1 MSPSHDSST
10 TGSHSPRRVLVVL
23 NEPTL
28 RLGFAYALLSP
39 ASQVETAAT
48 GIEAL
53 ERLASARFDLVFLD
67 LRMPGMDGIRVI
79 ETLRDQGN
87 RVPVVLC
94 TALQHPHATRR
105 ALSLG
110 VVDFLLKPAKPSDI
124 RGVVDFVVGPARS
137 KLSEAL
143 QAARKSDVETA
154 IRTLDALQHPD
165 DVESCWLKC
174 LLRIRHLRQDGDHP
188 ESEEEIRSCFPVLA
202 FNRSPAGIDATA
214 GSASCRTPE

>member
-1 MSPSHDSST
+1 MSPSHDPSA
-10 TGSHSPRRVLVVL
+10 TGSPPPRRVLVVL

-28 RLGFAYALLSP
+28 RLGFAYALLGP
-39 ASQVETAAT
+39 ASHVETAAT

-79 ETLRDQGN
+79 EKLREQGN

-94 TALQHPHATRR
+94 TALQHPNATWR

-124 RGVVDFVVGPARS
+124 RGVVEFVLGPARS

-143 QAARKSDVETA
+143 QAARGGEVETA
-154 IRTLDALQHPD
+154 VRTLGSLPHPD
-165 DVESCWLKC
+165 AVEHCWWKC
-174 LLRIRHLRQDGDHP
+174 LQRIRHLHQDEDKA
-188 ESEEEIRSCFPVLA
+188 ELEEELRACFPVLA
-202 FNRSPAGIDATA
+202 FNRSAESGDC
-214 GSASCRTPE
+214 GD

>member
-1 MSPSHDSST
+1 MSPSHDPPA
-10 TGSHSPRRVLVVL
+10 TGSPAPRRVLVVL

-28 RLGFAYALLSP
+28 RLGFAYALLGP

-94 TALQHPHATRR
+94 TALQHPNATWR

-124 RGVVDFVVGPARS
+124 RGVVDFVAGPARS
-137 KLSEAL
+137 KLSQSL
-143 QAARKSDVETA
+143 QAAREGDVETA
-154 IRTLDALQHPD
+154 VRTLDSLPQPD
-165 DVESCWLKC
+165 SVESCWLKC
-174 LLRIRHLRQDGDHP
+174 LQRIRHFREEDDNAEL
-188 ESEEEIRSCFPVLA
+188 EEELRACFPVLA
-202 FNRSPAGIDATA
+202 FNRSP
-214 GSASCRTPE
+214 GSGTCED